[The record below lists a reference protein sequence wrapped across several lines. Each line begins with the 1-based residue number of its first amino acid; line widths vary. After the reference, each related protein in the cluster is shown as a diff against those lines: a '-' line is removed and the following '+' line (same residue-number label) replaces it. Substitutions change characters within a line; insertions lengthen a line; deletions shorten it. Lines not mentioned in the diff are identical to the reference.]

1 MESDALGDY
10 MSRRKSKDIW
20 EFGDFQ
26 TPYNLA
32 EKALAII
39 KSNNI
44 CPQTIIEPTCGKGS
58 FLIASHSIFPTAQKI
73 LGVDINPT
81 YTAFI
86 KKEIEKKE
94 LRNNFEVITNDF
106 FTLDWSSI
114 LQDAHEPILIV
125 GNPPWVTSSEL
136 GLLNSEN
143 LPDKS
148 NFQGHSGY
156 DAITGKSN
164 FDISEWMLLKYIEWL
179 ENRKGYV
186 AVLCKVAVA
195 RKVLI
200 YAWKHNIKIT
210 SSSLYRIDAK
220 KHFNAAVDAC
230 FFIFEVGDQIN
241 YDCYLYDDLDSKVPS
256 KTLGYHDQLVI
267 SDVKMYERWEH
278 LKGNDSAYIWRSG
291 LKHDCS
297 KVMELENKGDVFV
310 NGLNEDIILEHDYMY
325 PLYKSSD
332 IGNHVTRSFRKY
344 VLVTQQ
350 YVGEE
355 TDTIKYRAPNTW
367 RYLEQ
372 HEEQLTKRRSSIYK
386 DKPRFAI
393 FGVGDY
399 TFSPWKVVIS
409 GFYKNL
415 NFKVI
420 GPANDKPAIVDDT
433 VYFLPCWSES
443 EAVFLHEL
451 LMSKP
456 AQEYL
461 ESLIFWA
468 DKRPVTINLLKRL
481 NIHAL
486 SLELGRE
493 KEYKKYSN
501 KRTQNMN
508 ESIYGQLSLGISEKK
523 VAYTK
528 MPNKAVQLKSNQ
540 QG

>member
-1 MESDALGDY
+1 
-10 MSRRKSKDIW
+10 MSGKKTKEIW

-26 TPYNLA
+26 TPYSLA

-39 KSNNI
+39 KSTNI
-44 CPQTIIEPTCGKGS
+44 YPQTIIEPTCGKGS
-58 FLIASHSIFPTAQKI
+58 FLFAAHSIFPTVQKI
-73 LGVDINPT
+73 IGTDINPT
-81 YTAFI
+81 YTEFI
-86 KKEIEKKE
+86 KKQIEE
-94 LRNNFEVITNDF
+94 NDLGNNFEVITSDF
-106 FTLDWSSI
+106 FTLDWDSI
-114 LQDAHEPILIV
+114 LQDASEPILIV

-136 GLLNSEN
+136 GLLNSAN
-143 LPDKS
+143 LPAKS
-148 NFQGHSGY
+148 NFQGRSGY

-164 FDISEWMLLKYIEWL
+164 FDISEWMILKYLEWL

-195 RKVLI
+195 RKILI
-200 YAWKHNIKIT
+200 HAWKHNIKIA
-210 SSSLYRIDAK
+210 SSRLYRIDAQK
-220 KHFNAAVDAC
+220 NFNAAVDAC
-230 FFIFEVGDQIN
+230 LFVFEMSDKTN
-241 YDCYLYDDLDSKVPS
+241 YDCHLYDEIDSKIPS
-256 KTLGYHDQLVI
+256 KVLGYHDQTVI
-267 SDVKMYERWEH
+267 ADVNKYERWAQ
-278 LKGNDSAYIWRSG
+278 LKGNDPAYVWRSG
-291 LKHDCS
+291 LKHDCA
-297 KVMELENKGDVFV
+297 KVMELENRGDAFMNGV
-310 NGLNEDIILEHDYMY
+310 NENVIIEHDYLY

-350 YVGEE
+350 YVGEA
-355 TDTIKYRAPNTW
+355 TDPIKYHAPNTW

-372 HEEQLTKRRSSIYK
+372 HEDYFIKRRSSIYK

-399 TFSPWKVVIS
+399 TFSPWKVAIS

-420 GPANDKPAIVDDT
+420 GSVHKKPAIVDDT
-433 VYFLPCWSES
+433 IYFLPCWSES

-451 LMSKP
+451 LMSNP

-461 ESLIFWA
+461 EFLIFWA

-540 QG
+540 R